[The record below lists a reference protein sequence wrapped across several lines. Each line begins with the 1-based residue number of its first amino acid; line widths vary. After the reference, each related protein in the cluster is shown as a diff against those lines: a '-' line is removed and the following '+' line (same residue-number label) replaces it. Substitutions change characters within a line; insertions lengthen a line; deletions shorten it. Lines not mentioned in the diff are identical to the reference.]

1 MRGARTLALPRVA
14 GRRGSRHVASGHDAI
29 DENATTMTDL
39 AKTRPHPAG
48 LGRLVGAFRCSVA
61 GLRHAV
67 RNEAAFRQELVVSAL
82 LLVPAIALPVAR
94 LERLVLVLSMLL
106 VMVVELLNSAIEAT
120 VDRIGTER
128 HPLSG
133 LAKDLGSA
141 AVAVALV
148 MSLACWIV
156 VAGPAIVDLLAAAR

>member
-1 MRGARTLALPRVA
+1 
-14 GRRGSRHVASGHDAI
+14 
-29 DENATTMTDL
+29 MTEL
-39 AKTRPHPAG
+39 AKTRPLATG
-48 LGRLVGAFRCSVA
+48 LARLVGALRCSFA

-67 RNEAAFRQELVVSAL
+67 RNEAAFRQEVVASTL

-156 VAGPAIVDLLAAAR
+156 IGVPPLVELLAGSAG

>member
-1 MRGARTLALPRVA
+1 MR
-14 GRRGSRHVASGHDAI
+14 
-29 DENATTMTDL
+29 ETMTDL
-39 AKTRPHPAG
+39 AKHRPLFAG
-48 LGRLVGAFRCSVA
+48 LGRLVGALRCSLA
-61 GLRHAV
+61 GLRHAA
-67 RNEAAFRQELVVSAL
+67 RNEAAFRQELVLSAL

-148 MSLACWIV
+148 MSFACWV
-156 VAGPAIVDLLAAAR
+156 VIAGPTLVDVLAGAAG